1 MKRKPKRLLSL
12 ALALVF
18 TAAALAG
25 AGERFSLAPPAE
37 AYDSVID
44 ASGFVNPND
53 NLTSCYIYKWH
64 KGPPPAGE
72 SLPKLEADGR
82 TPENFVNYPILLT
95 WDDQYY
101 LTVDMDFAAALADRY
116 TNNAVVGYFTVQD
129 TGAVISSLTG
139 GLPWQFYMD
148 MHYGEQVFNMGKR
161 GLLAN
166 HPVFQELQKNG
177 FAVSME
183 EGIAGLPWMTP
194 ANVIEYG
201 SPQQYLI
208 GAPEIS
214 GTILDPVLDARIDVN
229 GELDTVNA
237 VARPEDYYVNWLIGQ
252 THLYAY
258 NENARFTM
266 GLGVMHGSARSIL
279 DKGFSYNAVASK
291 WLLYLAPGL
300 KKLKNDPKS
309 RFNKWY
315 SIIINDSTDFNRTN
329 FYWEVVNNASDNPS
343 DVTILSPYTTQELMV
358 VAKGKHVKVP
368 NTDPSVLYHDKS
380 KFIVTT
386 KEFVKGY
393 EKKSYKD
400 RFTLYYAEPVIASIM
415 QEPFTVEKGQ
425 VVNLDGPIIL
435 GQNCVVTVKDGGVLS
450 CAGWIVNNGQILVE
464 PGGTMLV
471 QTLAHETGGDDY
483 GAVTNAGTDPETAC
497 GRIACDG
504 KMIVMRDCKVAGAGL
519 YGLQF
524 GAGAQVVNYGQI
536 ISENLEIYADHT
548 IENRG
553 DASAVFAGWGL
564 TNLGYELSQE
574 QIVGEAYPGKGIR
587 QKTAAVKAPR
597 QAVYGEGANRFY
609 INTVGSVSTTSVEN
623 RKGYVSGFTAPVRES
638 AYIDTGY
645 SVPPLPDSVAVYYD
659 DEYGTYYIAVD
670 GLVYHYTAV
679 YGRWAAV
686 LPDGRLTFYDY
697 GMPAEGRQI
706 LPGKLPEGYTF
717 FNGLTVPKEGELPDI
732 GGLTVMDLKYDDRY
746 QLIWFRADN
755 GHIYHYEPELADYLY
770 VDDAGYFHRYPDLV
784 APPDMDNGRYYVTDD
799 MVARVPAESDARRYA
814 PGMEEYGTEGAAAG

>member
-12 ALALVF
+12 ALALIF

-25 AGERFSLAPPAE
+25 AGGRFYLSPGAE

-44 ASGFVNPND
+44 ASGFVDPND

-72 SLPKLEADGR
+72 SLQKREQNGQ
-82 TPENFVNYPILLT
+82 TPPNFTNYPILLT
-95 WDDQYY
+95 WDKKYY
-101 LTVDMDFAAALADRY
+101 LTIDGSFANTLASRYDNGATDFYRAAGSIA
-116 TNNAVVGYFTVQD
+116 QD
-129 TGAVISSLTG
+129 LTFK
-139 GLPWQFYMD
+139 LTMYQK
-148 MHYGEQVFNMGKR
+148 YGQQVFSMGKQ

-166 HPVFQELQKNG
+166 QPVFQELQKNG
-177 FAVSME
+177 LAVCME
-183 EGIAGLPWMTP
+183 ENIAGLPWMTP
-194 ANVIEYG
+194 ANVIESG
-201 SPQQYLI
+201 TRQQYLI
-208 GAPEIS
+208 GVPEIA
-214 GTILDPVLDARIDVN
+214 GTLLDPVLDARMDQN
-229 GELDTVNA
+229 GELDTVNT
-237 VARPEDYYVNWLIGQ
+237 VARPEDYYVNWLIPQ
-252 THLYAY
+252 YHLYGYGEKYAVS
-258 NENARFTM
+258 TT
-266 GLGVMHGSARSIL
+266 GLGVMHGSAGTIL
-279 DKGFSYNAVASK
+279 DKDYSYNAVASK
-291 WLLYLAPGL
+291 WLLYLSPEIA
-300 KKLKNDPKS
+300 KARKDPKS
-309 RFNKWY
+309 KFNRFFY
-315 SIIINDSTDFNRTN
+315 IIINDSKDFKRDS
-329 FYWEVVNNASDNPS
+329 FVWGVVNNSSQNPANVRIS
-343 DVTILSPYTTQELMV
+343 SPAQAYELMV
-358 VAKGKHVKVP
+358 EFKGEHSKPDGIFYMVF
-368 NTDPSVLYHDKS
+368 YHDKS
-380 KFIVTT
+380 NFIVTT
-386 KEFVKGY
+386 REFVEEW
-393 EKKSYKD
+393 EKKSYLNEFD
-400 RFTLYYAEPVIASIM
+400 IYYAEPVIASIM

-609 INTVGSVSTTSVEN
+609 INTAGSVTTTNVEN
-623 RKGYVSGFTAPVRES
+623 RKGYVSGFTAPIPES

-645 SVPPLPDSVAVYYD
+645 TIAPLPDSVPVYYD
-659 DEYGTYYIAVD
+659 EDYGTYYIEVN
-670 GLVYHYTAV
+670 GVIYHYTAA
-679 YGRWAAV
+679 YGRWVAV
-686 LPDGRLTFYDY
+686 RQNGQLMFYDY
-697 GMPAEGRQI
+697 GMPAEGREL
-706 LPGKLPEGYTF
+706 LPGKLPAGYTF
-717 FNGLTVPKEGELPDI
+717 FNGLTVPKEGELPNI
-732 GGLTVMDLKYDDRY
+732 AGLTVMDLKYDDRY
-746 QLIWFRADN
+746 ELIWFRADN

-770 VDDAGYFHRYPDLV
+770 VDDAGYFHRYPELV
-784 APPDMDNGRYYVTDD
+784 APPDMDNGRYYVTAD